1 MSETPEKL
9 QKELEAILYWMDDA
23 HATTRQLHYT
33 STIVAELL
41 RKVTAS
47 GEVPTPALKA
57 EIYRALEDWATAC
70 RQLD

>member
-9 QKELEAILYWMDDA
+9 QKDLEAILYWIGDA
-23 HATTRQLHYT
+23 HAATRQLHYT
-33 STIVAELL
+33 STVVAELL

-57 EIYRALEDWATAC
+57 DIYRALEDWASAC
-70 RQLD
+70 KQLE